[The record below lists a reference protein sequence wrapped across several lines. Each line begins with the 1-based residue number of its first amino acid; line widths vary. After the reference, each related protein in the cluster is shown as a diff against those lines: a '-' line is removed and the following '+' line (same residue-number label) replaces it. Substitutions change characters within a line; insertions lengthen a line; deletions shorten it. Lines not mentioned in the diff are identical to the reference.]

1 MVKEVSG
8 TKITAQYDDDYPLED
23 FNISYS
29 DFFTATQFF
38 TGFIIFVIEENSK
51 LLMKDSQAKNRA
63 LISNLNTRML
73 ILLSRN

>member
-1 MVKEVSG
+1 MVKEVNG

-38 TGFIIFVIEENSK
+38 TGFNKIK
-51 LLMKDSQAKNRA
+51 Y
-63 LISNLNTRML
+63 
-73 ILLSRN
+73 